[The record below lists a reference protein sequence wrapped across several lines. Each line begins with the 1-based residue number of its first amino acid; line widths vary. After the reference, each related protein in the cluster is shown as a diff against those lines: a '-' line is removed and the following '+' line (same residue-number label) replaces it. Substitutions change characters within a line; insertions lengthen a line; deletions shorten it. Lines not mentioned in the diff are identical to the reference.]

1 MSAARAAVRVCIVTG
16 FGINTDREMATA
28 FALAGARPAR
38 VHVNDLVADPGALDR
53 CAILVVPG
61 GFSFGD
67 HVGSG
72 ALLAALLR
80 RALRDPLA
88 RFVDRGGLVLG
99 VCNGFQV
106 LVRMGLV
113 PGIGAAGATPA
124 APAAPAASVAPAA
137 SAARTRAT
145 RIRAAPAART
155 GGAAQSVALVH
166 NDSGR
171 FEDRWVRVAFDPASP
186 CVWTRGIAALELPV
200 RHGEG
205 RLVAPEAQLAA
216 IDAAHLGAARYAAP
230 APATA
235 APDGAT
241 PLPYPANPNGS
252 LRNLAGLCD
261 PSGQVFGL
269 MPHPEAFLHRYHHPA
284 WRNAPPAA
292 AALDEAALGLFRNAV
307 SHVQR

>member
-1 MSAARAAVRVCIVTG
+1 MSTGVRVCIITG

-28 FALAGARPAR
+28 FGLTGAHPVR
-38 VHVNDLVADPGALDR
+38 VHANDLIADPAALDR
-53 CAILVVPG
+53 FAIFVVPG

-80 RALRDPLA
+80 RALREPLT

-113 PGIGAAGATPA
+113 PGGVAAGGMT
-124 APAAPAASVAPAA
+124 
-137 SAARTRAT
+137 
-145 RIRAAPAART
+145 
-155 GGAAQSVALVH
+155 QSVALVH

-171 FEDRWVRVAFDPASP
+171 FEDRWVRVAFDAASP
-186 CVWTRGIAALELPV
+186 CVWTRGIASLELPV

-205 RLVAPEAQLAA
+205 KLVASAAQLAA
-216 IDAAHLGAARYAAP
+216 IDAAHLGAARYAL
-230 APATA
+230 PATEPA
-235 APDGAT
+235 AAGGS

-252 LRNLAGLCD
+252 LRDLAGLCD
-261 PSGQVFGL
+261 PSGQVLGL

-284 WRNAPPAA
+284 WRNATGAA
-292 AALDEAALGLFRNAV
+292 ASVLDEAALGLFRNAV
-307 SHVQR
+307 LLAADSRYSR

>member
-1 MSAARAAVRVCIVTG
+1 MSATRARVRVCIITG

-28 FALAGARPAR
+28 FELAGAHPAR
-38 VHVNDLVADPGALDR
+38 LHVNDLVADPGALER
-53 CAILVVPG
+53 FAIFVLPG

-72 ALLAALLR
+72 ALLAALLA
-80 RALRDPLA
+80 RALREPLA
-88 RFVDRGGLVLG
+88 RFVARGGLVLG

-113 PGIGAAGATPA
+113 PA
-124 APAAPAASVAPAA
+124 V
-137 SAARTRAT
+137 
-145 RIRAAPAART
+145 
-155 GGAAQSVALVH
+155 GGPAQSVALVH

-171 FEDRWVRVAFDPASP
+171 FEDRWVRVAFDAASP
-186 CVWTRGIAALELPV
+186 CVWTHRIPSLALPV

-205 RLVAPEAQLAA
+205 KLVAPEAELAA
-216 IDAAHLGAARYAAP
+216 IDAAHLGAARYAASG
-230 APATA
+230 A
-235 APDGAT
+235 AAAEDGES

-261 PSGQVFGL
+261 PTGQVFGL

-284 WRNAPPAA
+284 WRNATPGAG
-292 AALDEAALGLFRNAV
+292 AALDEAALQLFRNAV
-307 SHVQR
+307 RHAADTR

>member
-1 MSAARAAVRVCIVTG
+1 MSAPEPVRVCIVTG
-16 FGINTDREMATA
+16 FGINTDREMARA
-28 FALAGARPAR
+28 FELAGAQPVRL
-38 VHVNDLVADPGALDR
+38 HVNDLIAAPETLDR
-53 CAILVVPG
+53 CAIFVVPG

-72 ALLAALLR
+72 ALLAALLA

-106 LVRMGLV
+106 LVRMGMV
-113 PGIGAAGATPA
+113 PGAGPG
-124 APAAPAASVAPAA
+124 S
-137 SAARTRAT
+137 
-145 RIRAAPAART
+145 
-155 GGAAQSVALVH
+155 GAAQSVALVH

-171 FEDRWVRVAFDPASP
+171 FEDRWVRLVFDAASP
-186 CVWTRGIAALELPV
+186 CVWTRGIASLELPV

-205 RLVAPEAQLAA
+205 KLVASEAQLAA
-216 IDAAHLGAARYAAP
+216 IDAAHLGAARYASPHAEP
-230 APATA
+230 HASGDA
-235 APDGAT
+235 

-261 PSGQVFGL
+261 RSGRVFGL
-269 MPHPEAFLHRYHHPA
+269 MPHPEAFLHRYHHPT

-292 AALDEAALGLFRNAV
+292 GPRLDQAALALFRNAV
-307 SHVQR
+307 HHAAAL

>member
-1 MSAARAAVRVCIVTG
+1 MSAPVRVCIVTG

-28 FALAGARPAR
+28 FDLAGAHPVRL
-38 VHVNDLVADPGALDR
+38 HVNDLIADPGALDR
-53 CAILVVPG
+53 FAIFVVPG

-72 ALLAALLR
+72 ALLAALLA
-80 RALRDPLA
+80 RALREPLA

-113 PGIGAAGATPA
+113 PAAGAAGA
-124 APAAPAASVAPAA
+124 
-137 SAARTRAT
+137 
-145 RIRAAPAART
+145 T

-171 FEDRWVRVAFDPASP
+171 FEDRWVHVAFDAASP
-186 CVWTRGIAALELPV
+186 CVWTRGIAWLELPV

-205 RLVAPEAQLAA
+205 KLVAPEAELAA
-216 IDAAHLGAARYAAP
+216 IDAAHLGAARYAA
-230 APATA
+230 AGTA
-235 APDGAT
+235 AAEDSGS
-241 PLPYPANPNGS
+241 PLRYPANPNGS

-261 PSGQVFGL
+261 PTGQVFGL

-284 WRNAPPAA
+284 WRNTPHAAGAAP
-292 AALDEAALGLFRNAV
+292 DEAALGLFRNAV
-307 SHVQR
+307 RHVVSM

>member
-1 MSAARAAVRVCIVTG
+1 MSAPDPVRVCIVAG

-28 FALAGARPAR
+28 FELAGATPLR
-38 VHVNDLVADPGALDR
+38 VHVNDLIADPAALDR
-53 CAILVVPG
+53 FAIFVLPG

-72 ALLAALLR
+72 ALLAALLA
-80 RALRDPLA
+80 RALCEPLA
-88 RFVDRGGLVLG
+88 RFVERGGLVLG

-113 PGIGAAGATPA
+113 PAVGAAGA
-124 APAAPAASVAPAA
+124 
-137 SAARTRAT
+137 SA
-145 RIRAAPAART
+145 
-155 GGAAQSVALVH
+155 GAAQSVALVH

-171 FEDRWVRVAFDPASP
+171 FEDRWVQVAFDPASP
-186 CVWTRGIAALELPV
+186 CVWTRGIASLELPV

-205 RLVAPEAQLAA
+205 KLVGPEAELSA
-216 IDAAHLGAARYAAP
+216 IDAAHLGAARYTSPAADP
-230 APATA
+230 AA
-235 APDGAT
+235 AGAS

-261 PSGQVFGL
+261 PTGHVFGL

-284 WRNAPPAA
+284 WRNTPPPAA
-292 AALDEAALGLFRNAV
+292 ALDQAALGLFRNAV
-307 SHVQR
+307 HHAAAKE

>member
-1 MSAARAAVRVCIVTG
+1 MNAGVRVCIITG

-28 FALAGARPAR
+28 FELAGAQAVRL
-38 VHVNDLVADPGALDR
+38 HVNDLTANPGALDR
-53 CAILVVPG
+53 CAIFVVPG

-72 ALLAALLR
+72 ALLAALLM
-80 RALRDPLA
+80 RALREPLA

-113 PGIGAAGATPA
+113 PGVGSAGAGSPGVGFG
-124 APAAPAASVAPAA
+124 AS
-137 SAARTRAT
+137 
-145 RIRAAPAART
+145 
-155 GGAAQSVALVH
+155 AAQSVALVH

-186 CVWTRGIAALELPV
+186 CVWTRGIGALDLPV

-205 RLVAPEAQLAA
+205 KLVASEAQLAA
-216 IDAAHLGAARYAAP
+216 IDAAHLGAARYAAADAAKETADAGVARYTAPDP
-230 APATA
+230 APSTEA
-235 APDGAT
+235 GT

-261 PSGQVFGL
+261 PTGQVFGL
-269 MPHPEAFLHRYHHPA
+269 MPHPEAFLYRYHHPA
-284 WRNAPPAA
+284 WRHAPPAA
-292 AALDEAALGLFRNAV
+292 GAALDEAALGLFRNAV
-307 SHVQR
+307 RRAGAS

>member
-1 MSAARAAVRVCIVTG
+1 MSAAGAGVRVCIITG

-28 FALAGARPAR
+28 FELAGALPAR
-38 VHVNDLVADPGALDR
+38 LHVNDLVADPAVLDR
-53 CAILVVPG
+53 CAIFVVPG

-67 HVGSG
+67 HAGSG
-72 ALLAALLR
+72 ALLAALLA
-80 RALRDPLA
+80 RALGDPLA

-113 PGIGAAGATPA
+113 PGVGAA
-124 APAAPAASVAPAA
+124 
-137 SAARTRAT
+137 
-145 RIRAAPAART
+145 

-171 FEDRWVRVAFDPASP
+171 FEDRWVRVAFDAASP

-205 RLVAPEAQLAA
+205 KLVAAEAQLAA
-216 IDAAHLGAARYAAP
+216 IDAGHLGAARYTDSATGAAGGGS
-230 APATA
+230 A
-235 APDGAT
+235 
-241 PLPYPANPNGS
+241 LPYPANPNGS

-261 PSGQVFGL
+261 PSGQVLGL

-292 AALDEAALGLFRNAV
+292 GALDAGALQLFRNAV
-307 SHVQR
+307 HHAAAA

>member
-1 MSAARAAVRVCIVTG
+1 MSAANPRVRVCIITG

-28 FALAGARPAR
+28 FELAGAQATRL
-38 VHVNDLVADPGALDR
+38 HVNDLTADPGVLDR
-53 CAILVVPG
+53 FAIFVVPG

-72 ALLAALLR
+72 ALLAALLT
-80 RALRDPLA
+80 RALREPLA

-113 PGIGAAGATPA
+113 PGVGSAGAGSPGIGFG
-124 APAAPAASVAPAA
+124 ASP
-137 SAARTRAT
+137 
-145 RIRAAPAART
+145 
-155 GGAAQSVALVH
+155 AQSVALVH

-186 CVWTRGIAALELPV
+186 CVWTRGIGALDLPV

-205 RLVAPEAQLAA
+205 KLVASEAQLAA
-216 IDAAHLGAARYAAP
+216 IDAAHLGAARY
-230 APATA
+230 TA
-235 APDGAT
+235 AGAASADAGT
-241 PLPYPANPNGS
+241 PLPYPTNPNGS

-261 PSGQVFGL
+261 PTGQVFGL

-284 WRNAPPAA
+284 WRHTPPAA
-292 AALDEAALGLFRNAV
+292 GAALDEAALGLFRNAV
-307 SHVQR
+307 RRAAAS

>member
-1 MSAARAAVRVCIVTG
+1 MSAGVRVCIITG

-28 FALAGARPAR
+28 FGLAGAHPTRL
-38 VHVNDLVADPGALDR
+38 HVNDLIADPGALDR
-53 CAILVVPG
+53 FAIFVVPG

-67 HVGSG
+67 HVGPG
-72 ALLAALLR
+72 ALLAALLA
-80 RALRDPLA
+80 RALREPLA
-88 RFVDRGGLVLG
+88 RFVERGGLVLG

-113 PGIGAAGATPA
+113 PALGDVGA
-124 APAAPAASVAPAA
+124 
-137 SAARTRAT
+137 
-145 RIRAAPAART
+145 I

-171 FEDRWVRVAFDPASP
+171 FEDRWVQVAFDAASP
-186 CVWTRGIAALELPV
+186 CVWTRGIASLELPV

-205 RLVAPEAQLAA
+205 KLVAPEAQLAA
-216 IDAAHLGAARYAAP
+216 IDDARLGVARYAS
-230 APATA
+230 
-235 APDGAT
+235 GAT
-241 PLPYPANPNGS
+241 VPSGDGPLLPYPANPNGS

-261 PSGQVFGL
+261 PTGQVFGL

-292 AALDEAALGLFRNAV
+292 SAHLDQAALQLFRNAV
-307 SHVQR
+307 RHAAAS